1 MKYLEKNHFLYFTW
15 NYTNIVSEI
24 WDLTIPGIYLRL
36 KFRICFENLGF
47 KICICYENL
56 GRKIG
61 ICFENLGYTVRFV
74 FENLWFGI
82 HSRKIR
88 DLGSLDRRLPTPG
101 ARPSDK
107 RKRKEEKSRAEDPQ
121 PSSKRARNDAEEQK
135 DKIEE
140 LAQKI
145 VPELTLNNVIKLVID
160 SMKMVPD
167 TIPASFSAT
176 YTPIDSA
183 GTESLLFFVFSFI
196 FNNFRKFMLK
206 NWLKRL
212 PGGL

>member
-1 MKYLEKNHFLYFTW
+1 MKSVV
-15 NYTNIVSEI
+15 IQ
-24 WDLTIPGIYLRL
+24 
-36 KFRICFENLGF
+36 FEFVHANLPPTLSATQVQ
-47 KICICYENL
+47 NV
-56 GRKIG
+56 RKIMK
-61 ICFENLGYTVRFV
+61 IQLLDLVRTSP
-74 FENLWFGI
+74 NASSCLNNI
-82 HSRKIR
+82 YQLLL
-88 DLGSLDRRLPTPG
+88 DLGVTKSEFEKALSQLGTSA
-101 ARPSDK
+101 ARPTDK
-107 RKRKEEKSRAEDPQ
+107 RKRKEGKTGKDDDPQ

-183 GTESLLFFVFSFI
+183 RVFFYFLYAENVF
-196 FNNFRKFMLK
+196 KVQD
-206 NWLKRL
+206 
-212 PGGL
+212 